1 MTQLLSGTRFLL
13 RYRICAAHD
22 PCMQAG
28 AATLRNRV
36 FVQEQRVFTDHDRD
50 AIDEHAL
57 PLVAI
62 GEDAAGGGHR
72 EGTARARSARELHA
86 HVQTQNVVLFRR
98 MHGTVRAEVDLHG
111 RPHAHMLADLSHYTA
126 IDDPARGWQ
135 ISAPGPSE
143 VRR

>member
-72 EGTARARSARELHA
+72 EGTECARISRACPDAECGSVPPHAWDSAR
-86 HVQTQNVVLFRR
+86 
-98 MHGTVRAEVDLHG
+98 
-111 RPHAHMLADLSHYTA
+111 
-126 IDDPARGWQ
+126 RGG
-135 ISAPGPSE
+135 SAWPPPCAYAG
-143 VRR
+143 